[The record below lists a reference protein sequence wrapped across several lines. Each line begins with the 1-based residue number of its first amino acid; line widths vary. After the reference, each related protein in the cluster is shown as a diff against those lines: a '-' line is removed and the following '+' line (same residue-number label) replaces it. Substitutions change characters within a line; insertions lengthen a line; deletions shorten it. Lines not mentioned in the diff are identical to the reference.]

1 MRYGV
6 ATMITA
12 SGEYFAAVIAA
23 RKPPKLL
30 PQSANGL
37 PAEAIAILLPIDRLL
52 DTVRTV
58 VNVQGD
64 MMISVVVDRYAKQTE
79 IEPS

>member
-1 MRYGV
+1 MSL
-6 ATMITA
+6 TDSFQI
-12 SGEYFAAVIAA
+12 
-23 RKPPKLL
+23 L
-30 PQSANGL
+30 PAL

-64 MMISVVVDRYAKQTE
+64 MMISVVVDRHTREDPAL
-79 IEPS
+79 SS